1 MTLNE
6 LREALERDGW
16 TSIMPLMIS
25 GAAVL
30 IAHHRRVDINAD
42 DDNAEVL
49 SDRGIWQFDGP
60 SAHRA
65 AYKRACKELAR
76 NHA

>member
-1 MTLNE
+1 MTFGE
-6 LREALERDGW
+6 LHEALVRDEW
-16 TSIMPLMIS
+16 ASIMPLMIS
-25 GAAVL
+25 GAPVL

-42 DDNAEVL
+42 VHSAEVI

-65 AYKRACKELAR
+65 AYKRACKELRR
-76 NHA
+76 NRA

>member
-25 GAAVL
+25 GAPVL

-42 DDNAEVL
+42 DDNAEVI
-49 SDRGIWQFDGP
+49 SDRGIWQFDECG
-60 SAHRA
+60 AHRA
-65 AYKRACKELAR
+65 AYKRACKELSR
-76 NHA
+76 NRA